1 VETPAK
7 AMVATLIVFSP
18 WVAVIV
24 FSWIR
29 WARAKQ
35 PRTLSSILS
44 FAGLTLATASIL
56 LAFVP
61 SFYSGTSD
69 NARALG
75 LWVSLAAVFFAVCGA
90 WRPHSLRWRALA
102 CSAGMIVFWF
112 LSLVLE

>member
-1 VETPAK
+1 
-7 AMVATLIVFSP
+7 MVVSLIVCAP
-18 WVAVIV
+18 WLAVITLTW
-24 FSWIR
+24 FR

-35 PRTLSSILS
+35 PQTLSSNLS
-44 FAGLTLATASIL
+44 LAGLTLATASVL

-61 SFYSGTSD
+61 SLYSGASD

-90 WRPHSLRWRALA
+90 WRSHPLRWRGLA
-102 CSAGMIVFWF
+102 CGVGMIIFWF